1 MLWYF
6 FYLIKKFINMKRVI
20 LLLALASMFSSNLFA
35 QSRPEGMNYQAV
47 ARNLKGE
54 ILANQPIAL
63 KVALF
68 STVGSTQ
75 TPYFREVH
83 NVVTSP
89 TGVFSL
95 IIGQGTLEFG
105 TFDNVPW
112 SRENIWMEVAI
123 KSKGQANFALISNS
137 KLLAVPYAYH
147 AITAE
152 SLTTGGNTTEGIPSQ
167 FWTLFGNSGSN
178 ATTDMLGTSDS
189 VDIVIVTNNVERMR
203 VIADG
208 NIGIKRSVNI
218 GANLTVDSSVYLNK
232 TSGQTIN
239 YGNFT
244 VDRQSASL
252 LSGTLTVDRATQL
265 NSTLG
270 VYGIT
275 DLYSRLNVNNQS
287 ATKLTGSLTVDGV
300 TDLNNNLNVNGIKPT
315 LLTGTLQVNKDA
327 TFKEKVLLDNATHQ
341 STSVST
347 GALVVNGGLGLGGN
361 LNVGGISAFGGP
373 VRFAAAVSITDPTQS
388 LDTASGAL
396 IVRGGVGIGKRLN
409 VGEGTLL
416 GSTLGVSGITK
427 LKDSTQSTTD
437 ANGSLVVDGGAG
449 IHKNVNIGGALTTNG
464 AATLKSSLTVT
475 GAGLST
481 GYIADFK
488 NTSGA
493 NGLNITVNAGTP
505 SNANDFI
512 TFRNSGNGVVGRIE
526 GEIESNLANNSDY
539 QDAITFKSITAALA
553 TADLAIAI
561 AEQIHGGVKVIAAAT
576 SVTGCVGLGV
586 CVTAPIPSLIIESG
600 VHLILKIANFVVKT
614 ANVATLYA
622 DIAVTVQH
630 KKDNLG
636 VTYTSGSADYAEWL
650 LKKDAGETFTAG
662 DVVSMRNGFISK
674 EIDPAGKMMVIS
686 LKPIVLGNTP
696 KDGQEAAFEKVA
708 FMGQVPVKVMGKVNI
723 GDYILP
729 SGFNKGF
736 GIGVSPDK
744 MKIEDYSKVIGVAWE
759 SSNTEAYG
767 FVNTAVGLNNNDY
780 AAVIAAQE
788 TKIKAQETAL
798 SEMKSLMS
806 KTHSALDKLVPG
818 FSNAVGGTMVAQ
830 TQPALETHDSHSKVT
845 PVVPNHDNIIYYEIT
860 PRQTEQM
867 FAMAYKI
874 FKETGEDE
882 AKHPFWGK
890 IKSDPGFK
898 ASIIEK
904 MNAEYKKAVHMH
916 KEVNEGTR

>member
-1 MLWYF
+1 
-6 FYLIKKFINMKRVI
+6 MKRVI

-68 STVGSTQ
+68 SAVGSSQ
-75 TPYFREVH
+75 TPYFKEVH

-95 IIGQGTLEFG
+95 IIGQGTLESGAFE
-105 TFDNVPW
+105 NVPW

-152 SLTTGGNTTEGIPSQ
+152 SLTSGGNTTEGIPSQ

-208 NIGIKRSVNI
+208 NIDIKRSVHI
-218 GANLTVDSSVYLNK
+218 GADLTVDSSVYLNK

-239 YGNFT
+239 YGKFT

-252 LSGTLTVDRATQL
+252 LSGTLTVDQATQL

-287 ATKLTGSLTVDGV
+287 ATKLTGSLRVDGV
-300 TDLNNNLNVNGIKPT
+300 TDLNDDLNVNNASPT
-315 LLTGTLQVNKDA
+315 LLTGTLQVNENA
-327 TFKEKVLLDNATHQ
+327 TFKQKVLLDNATHQ
-341 STSVST
+341 STSVTT

-373 VRFAAAVSITDPTQS
+373 VKFAAAVSITDPTQS
-388 LDTASGAL
+388 VDTASGAL

-427 LKDSTQSTTD
+427 LKDSTQSTQD
-437 ANGSLVVDGGAG
+437 SNGSLVVDGGAG
-449 IHKNVNIGGALTTNG
+449 IHKNVNIGGTLTSNG
-464 AATLKSSLTVT
+464 AATINNTLTV
-475 GAGLST
+475 AGSGNLAPG
-481 GYIADFK
+481 GYIANFK

-493 NGLNITVNAGTP
+493 NGLNITVNAETP

-512 TFRNSGNGVVGRIE
+512 TFRNNKTTGQTIVGRIE
-526 GEIESNLANNSDY
+526 GETIPNLANNSDY
-539 QDAITFKSITAALA
+539 QDAITFKSIAAALA
-553 TADLAIAI
+553 TADLGIAI
-561 AEQIHGGVKVIAAAT
+561 AEQIHGGVKIIAAAT

-586 CVTAPIPSLIIESG
+586 CVTAPIPSLIVESG

-630 KKDNLG
+630 KKDNIG

-650 LKKDAGETFTAG
+650 HKKDIGEVFTAG
-662 DVVSMRNGFISK
+662 DVVSMRNGYISK
-674 EIDPAGKMMVIS
+674 NIDPAGKMMVIS

-696 KDGQEAAFEKVA
+696 KDGQEAAYEKVA
-708 FMGQVPVKVMGKVNI
+708 FMGQVPVKVMGIVNV

-729 SGFNKGF
+729 SGFGKGF

-744 MKIEDYSKVIGVAWE
+744 MKTEDYSRIIGIAWE

-767 FVNTAVGLNNNDY
+767 FVNAAVGLNNNDY
-780 AAVIAAQE
+780 GAVIAAQDA
-788 TKIKAQETAL
+788 KIKAQETAL
-798 SEMKSLMS
+798 ADMQSQMN

-818 FSNAVGGTMVAQ
+818 FSKALGGNKVA
-830 TQPALETHDSHSKVT
+830 TTTAALETHDDHSAVT
-845 PVVPNHDNIIYYEIT
+845 PVVPNNNNIIYYEIT
-860 PRQTEQM
+860 AQQNEQM
-867 FAMAYKI
+867 FDMAHKI
-874 FKETGEDE
+874 FLETGEDE

-890 IKSDPGFK
+890 IKTDPGFK
-898 ASIIEK
+898 ASIIQK
-904 MNAEYKKAVHMH
+904 MNAEYKKALHMH
-916 KEVNEGTR
+916 KEVNEAAH